1 MARSTEGST
10 TAPAA
15 AAPGSG
21 VPGSGTPGAGISA
34 VVRARTSRRHPA
46 VLSAW
51 LMGARWRHAARWLG
65 LAIFLSGAVLLYY
78 VFMEAWQ
85 GFQRFTEPDYL
96 GEALKA
102 VPLKDTA
109 ANVRAIVVILSSEL
123 LRVLYLLL
131 GFVASAI
138 AARGIQF
145 FSASEAVIDE
155 AVVPDMAEDDEDV

>member
-1 MARSTEGST
+1 MRGST
-10 TAPAA
+10 P
-15 AAPGSG
+15 
-21 VPGSGTPGAGISA
+21 
-34 VVRARTSRRHPA
+34 RRHPA

-78 VFMEAWQ
+78 VFMEAWH
-85 GFQRFTEPDYL
+85 GFQRFQEADYL
-96 GEALKA
+96 AESFKN
-102 VPLKDTA
+102 VPAENVA
-109 ANVRAIVVILSSEL
+109 ANVRAIVVIFSAEL
-123 LRVLYLLL
+123 LRVLYLLLL

-155 AVVPDMAEDDEDV
+155 AVVPDMAEDDRDDT